1 MIALMALPKIDVD
14 ALTPEE
20 RLLLIEKLWDS
31 LDEGSVPLT
40 PAQQADLARRLAD
53 VEKNPSDQ
61 MSWEDAQKKI
71 WGRDR

>member
-1 MIALMALPKIDVD
+1 MALPKFDVE

-31 LDEGSVPLT
+31 LEGRDVPLT

-53 VEKNPSDQ
+53 IEKNPNDQ
-61 MSWEDAQKKI
+61 MSWEDAQRRI
-71 WGRDR
+71 WGQSR